1 MYKVLNILLIILI
14 LIFSFNIYKYYA
26 SNKNL
31 KIKDY
36 NRTNVDQI
44 INDKTLKLPILDN
57 DTNNVIEFNDTFS
70 NEVIND
76 KPRSFWN
83 LLKSK

>member
-44 INDKTLKLPILDN
+44 INDKTLNLPILDN

>member
-1 MYKVLNILLIILI
+1 MYRVLNILLIILI

-36 NRTNVDQI
+36 NRTNFDQI
-44 INDKTLKLPILDN
+44 INDKTLNLPILDN

>member
-1 MYKVLNILLIILI
+1 MYRVLNILLIILI

-44 INDKTLKLPILDN
+44 INDKTLNLPILDN

>member
-1 MYKVLNILLIILI
+1 MPKVLNILFIILI
-14 LIFSFNIYKYYA
+14 LFFLISTYKYYI

-31 KIKDY
+31 KAKDF
-36 NRTNVDQI
+36 NRNNIDQI
-44 INDKTLKLPILDN
+44 ISEKIDNLPILID
-57 DTNNVIEFNDTFS
+57 DTNNVIEFNNSLSDKIT
-70 NEVIND
+70 ND

>member
-1 MYKVLNILLIILI
+1 MYRVLNILLIILI

-44 INDKTLKLPILDN
+44 IDDKTLNLPILDN

>member
-1 MYKVLNILLIILI
+1 MNKIFNILLTSLV
-14 LIFSFNIYKYYA
+14 LIFFWSTYKYYS

-31 KIKDY
+31 KAKEF
-36 NRTNVDQI
+36 NRSNIDQI
-44 INDKTLKLPILDN
+44 IKEKISNLPVLTN
-57 DTNNVIEFNDTFS
+57 DTANIIEFNNS
-70 NEVIND
+70 ISEEINND

>member
-36 NRTNVDQI
+36 NRTNFDQI
-44 INDKTLKLPILDN
+44 INDKTLNLPILDN

>member
-1 MYKVLNILLIILI
+1 MYRVLNILLTILI

-44 INDKTLKLPILDN
+44 INDKTLNLPILDN

>member
-1 MYKVLNILLIILI
+1 MSKVLNILFIILVLFF
-14 LIFSFNIYKYYA
+14 LISTYKYYI

-31 KIKDY
+31 KAKDF
-36 NRTNVDQI
+36 NRNNIDQI
-44 INDKTLKLPILDN
+44 ISEKIDNLPVLIN
-57 DTNNVIEFNDTFS
+57 DTNNVIEFNNSLSDKIT
-70 NEVIND
+70 NE

>member
-1 MYKVLNILLIILI
+1 MYRVLNILLTILI
-14 LIFSFNIYKYYA
+14 LIFSFNIYKYYS
-26 SNKNL
+26 SNKYL
-31 KIKDY
+31 KAKDY
-36 NRTNVDQI
+36 TRTNIEQI
-44 INDKTLKLPILDN
+44 INNKTLDLPILTD

-70 NEVIND
+70 KEVIND